1 MVKPTFRLSQG
12 QGSGKKE
19 KVMRYIIYGAG
30 GIGGAI
36 GGHLF
41 HRGHEVVLIC
51 RGEQTTV
58 IQRRGLT
65 LKTPLESLQ
74 LPIRAVGHPRELVFS
89 ENDVVI
95 LTMKSQDTELALRDL
110 QRAGG
115 MDAAVVCC
123 QNGVDNERMAAR
135 RFSRVYGMVVWMPT
149 TYLEPGVV
157 LHQAAPVGGIL
168 DAGCYPHG
176 VDALITQVT
185 ADISAAGFSAKPDP
199 HIMRWKYT
207 KLLSNLRNALQAICG
222 LEAAGGEVARA
233 TRQEALACYK
243 AAGIEY
249 VPEEEMRERVQKEIT
264 MGKIEGHPRSGG
276 STWQSL
282 VRGQSSIEVDYL
294 NGEIV
299 LLGKLLGVPTPY
311 NLLLQQV
318 ANDMARTGKK
328 PGSITVEQLQRM
340 AKGGGTGRP

>member
-1 MVKPTFRLSQG
+1 
-12 QGSGKKE
+12 
-19 KVMRYIIYGAG
+19 MRYIIYGAG

-51 RGEQTTV
+51 RGEQLAM
-58 IQRRGLT
+58 IRRQGLT
-65 LKTPLESLQ
+65 LKTPEESLQ

-95 LTMKSQDTELALRDL
+95 LTMKSQDTEMALRDL

-115 MDAAVVCC
+115 ADAAIVCC

-135 RFSRVYGMVVWMPT
+135 RFSWVYGMVVWMPT

-157 LHQAAPVGGIL
+157 LHHAAPAGGIL
-168 DAGCYPHG
+168 DAGCYPQG
-176 VDALITQVT
+176 VDPLITQVT
-185 ADISAAGFSAKPDP
+185 ADLTACGFSAKPDP

-222 LEAAGGEVARA
+222 LDAAGGEVARA
-233 TRQEALACYK
+233 MRQEAFACYK
-243 AAGIEY
+243 AAGIECISED
-249 VPEEEMRERVQKEIT
+249 VMRERVQKEIT
-264 MGKIEGHPRSGG
+264 MGKIEGQPRAGG

-282 VRGQSSIEVDYL
+282 VRGLPSIEVDYL
-294 NGEIV
+294 NGEIA
-299 LLGKLLGVPTPY
+299 LLGKLHGVPTPY

-318 ANDMARTGKK
+318 ANDMARSGKK
-328 PGSITVEQLQRM
+328 PGSVTVEQLQQI
-340 AKGGGTGRP
+340 AKEGGTGRP